1 MGSSCLASIP
11 VLRSLSFLLIPTM
24 IPLLLNC
31 LVSVSTTSALPFPQL
46 TAEQFSA
53 RARSLD
59 FPPPEKVFIV
69 NGYSNVRRQGRMGSQ
84 ENIKY
89 PQLVVKDPNELL
101 GGYSKNSL
109 LTNGPVF
116 DKESKEEKEST
127 ARIQEQINAVNDDLI
142 NKLEA
147 VEQKLKEDLEAFE
160 EVSEIEEVHDVGKL
174 VAALEEVDGVQ
185 ELIDIKKLT
194 DIAAAEIV
202 AEELAENI
210 ESIVD
215 LKVSDEALKKEAE
228 DVARIVIDSE
238 VEQLIQEIVEN
249 EVEDVAIAEEMIK
262 EEAEEIEADLV
273 AEAVTE
279 MVEIFIENDKVKSDE
294 EESIP
299 EPESQT
305 ESEPESE
312 PERNAKD
319 EKEFKES
326 TEEGSGSNL
335 TRDFGDIKEVS
346 LI

>member
-1 MGSSCLASIP
+1 
-11 VLRSLSFLLIPTM
+11 M
-24 IPLLLNC
+24 IPLLL
-31 LVSVSTTSALPFPQL
+31 LLSTNTQALPFPQL

-147 VEQKLKEDLEAFE
+147 VEHKLKEDLEAFE
-160 EVSEIEEVHDVGKL
+160 EVSEVEEVHDVGKL

-185 ELIDIKKLT
+185 ELIDIEKLT

-202 AEELAENI
+202 AEELAQNI

-215 LKVSDEALKKEAE
+215 LKVSDEALKKDAE
-228 DVARIVIDSE
+228 DMAHIIIDSE
-238 VEQLIQEIVEN
+238 IEQLTKEIVEN
-249 EVEDVAIAEEMIK
+249 KIEEMAEIQSEVEDVALAKEIIK
-262 EEAEEIEADLV
+262 EEAEEIEANLV
-273 AEAVTE
+273 AEAVT
-279 MVEIFIENDKVKSDE
+279 
-294 EESIP
+294 
-299 EPESQT
+299 
-305 ESEPESE
+305 
-312 PERNAKD
+312 
-319 EKEFKES
+319 
-326 TEEGSGSNL
+326 
-335 TRDFGDIKEVS
+335 
-346 LI
+346 